1 MKILAGLIQN
11 EDFRDL
17 EGTFEG
23 PNGGHYDFQFE
34 VVDDGPNTG
43 VIRFSDSIGRMVP
56 VDFEQLGDI
65 AEMFA
70 RIHRF
75 NEKRAALSKDLMDEL
90 INDQTW
96 LQDEITEFVGD

>member
-1 MKILAGLIQN
+1 MKILAGLIK
-11 EDFRDL
+11 DDGFRDL
-17 EGTFEG
+17 EGTFKG
-23 PNGGHYDFQFE
+23 QNGDHYDYQFE

-43 VIRFSDSIGRMVP
+43 FIRFSDSIGRMVP

-90 INDQTW
+90 INDKTW
-96 LQDEITEFVGD
+96 LADEISEFTGD